1 MITMPPYAFYWK
13 YTYMKKME
21 KAILDDLRRI
31 ESKGCNIAS
40 NIGKT
45 LADIPRK

>member
-1 MITMPPYAFYWK
+1 
-13 YTYMKKME
+13 MKKME

-31 ESKGCNIAS
+31 ESKGFYITP